1 MVHHGR
7 GPAQARS
14 KCAIPAPDRLVIV
27 ALLVLTTTTTA
38 CEHSGVGYRWVTDL
52 PAQPAPSSEYVISP
66 NDVLSIRVWNQDQL
80 STRSRVRSDG
90 NLSLPLLRELQVIG
104 LTPAALSRRLE
115 GLYREFIVKPMVT
128 VTVEES
134 RPLRVP
140 VLGEVARP
148 GVYDLESGSGVL
160 HALAAAGGLTQYA
173 GRDRI
178 YVLRHAQKSPSPTR
192 TRFRYDA
199 LASGDSRS
207 TGFRIQ
213 PGDLVIVE

>member
-1 MVHHGR
+1 MPRYIH
-7 GPAQARS
+7 
-14 KCAIPAPDRLVIV
+14 RLFVI
-27 ALLVLTTTTTA
+27 ALLVLTSTTTA
-38 CEHSGVGYRWVTDL
+38 CQHNPGYRWVADL

-66 NDVLSIRVWNQDQL
+66 NDVLSIRVWNQEQL

-90 NLSLPLLRELQVIG
+90 NLSLPLLREVQVIG
-104 LTPAALSRRLE
+104 LTPAGLSRKLE
-115 GLYREFIVKPMVT
+115 GLYKEFIVKPMVT

-140 VLGEVARP
+140 VLGEVVRP

-178 YVLRHAQKSPSPTR
+178 YVLRQIQRSPSPTR
-192 TRFRYDA
+192 IRFRYDD
-199 LASGDSRS
+199 LARGDARS
-207 TGFRIQ
+207 SGFRIQ